1 MSNRR
6 IIEFSGAA
14 GWAKRGYDF
23 RRQMGCTCN
32 GAVGRATGQKRRL
45 GAAQEHFARSLGD
58 EQMMQ

>member
-32 GAVGRATGQKRRL
+32 GAVGWVTRTKADWVPHKM
-45 GAAQEHFARSLGD
+45 AA
-58 EQMMQ
+58 